1 MFINE
6 EDATYAGG
14 DCKICR
20 IPTRQDL
27 DTERG
32 ICFTCAEHVDDGIKY
47 YTEEFAYASLYGK
60 EALRLFILRQRADN
74 CRDLIAAAAHSYDG
88 ELEMHEASVEEKML
102 NKRAAEC
109 LALLPASFNP
119 WWKDSWTHEKWLNT
133 SAEESGWH
141 VEKGVR
147 IGRALTGMFVA
158 EQHKVRKLKAE
169 HAEVLANIERARKED
184 MEAVEARW
192 KREMEGLRDQLR
204 AVEAGCEKK
213 CHDANRRGY
222 AMGYAFADEKATKAF
237 EAMRADLKRLT
248 AENKGLLEQIEED
261 KQMVQRHL
269 KEIAKEHA
277 QMTAWEKK
285 EIERL
290 TEENKSLERRV
301 AEESHWCKHANMA
314 ARTAEMHAQML
325 RTDVAELEKE
335 NEGLKKQLVA
345 KEDMVTRQAETT
357 ETLHKHLRDEMDAVD
372 ALTKGLQAT
381 REELEAVRKE
391 LAEQKALVQ
400 MRERSE
406 QDWKFE
412 AWDQREIA
420 EGSCQE
426 TLWAK
431 EEIERLTEENKMLE
445 MKIERLEWE
454 NNQIEEVM
462 QMLRTDVAE
471 LKRENEGLHK
481 LVIPTLNLPKGVK
494 VESVKLEPELAPK
507 FPEVVQ
513 ASPQLVA
520 ALKAEKTWEA
530 GTDVCYVLTRKDYED
545 MMKAQGAL
553 PSVEVVE
560 KDVDLDL
567 LQKMVAAQP
576 LPLSPPPS
584 PLLASSSPSSPLL
597 ASDYPA
603 YYPAVCRDGGWLCCE
618 CAPEEPLAEPV
629 EEPVAEPVAKPKR
642 PNYNHYF
649 WPSPRTKRF
658 AKHIAAHTGGR
669 PFTIK
674 THQDALEFIARRANL
689 SVETILGMS
698 MKQYQTDHAPW
709 SLPGMPWDLQ
719 NPQAFYMN

>member
-1 MFINE
+1 MEKELSYMFINE

-32 ICFTCAEHVDDGIKY
+32 ICFTCAEHVDDCIKY

-60 EALRLFILRQRADN
+60 DALHLFILRQRADN

-88 ELEMHEASVEEKML
+88 DLEMHEASVEEKML

-133 SAEESGWH
+133 SAEESGWK
-141 VEKGVR
+141 EDKGVR
-147 IGRALTGMFVA
+147 IGRALTAMFVA

-184 MEAVEARW
+184 MEAVEERW

-204 AVEAGCEKK
+204 EVETGCEKK

-237 EAMRADLKRLT
+237 EAMRADLK
-248 AENKGLLEQIEED
+248 
-261 KQMVQRHL
+261 
-269 KEIAKEHA
+269 
-277 QMTAWEKK
+277 
-285 EIERL
+285 RL

-335 NEGLKKQLVA
+335 NKGLKKQLVD

-381 REELEAVRKE
+381 REELE
-391 LAEQKALVQ
+391 
-400 MRERSE
+400 
-406 QDWKFE
+406 
-412 AWDQREIA
+412 
-420 EGSCQE
+420 
-426 TLWAK
+426 
-431 EEIERLTEENKMLE
+431 RLTEENKKLE

-530 GTDVCYVLTRKDYED
+530 GTDVCYALTRKDYED
-545 MMKAQGAL
+545 IMKAKGAL

-603 YYPAVCRDGGWLCCE
+603 DYPAACRDGGWLCCE

-629 EEPVAEPVAKPKR
+629 EEPVEKPVAKPKR

-698 MKQYQTDHAPW
+698 MKQYQTDHEPW

>member
-20 IPTRQDL
+20 IPTRREM

-32 ICFTCAEHVDDGIKY
+32 ICMTCAEHMDDGLKY
-47 YTEEFAYASLYGK
+47 YTEEFAHASAHGK
-60 EALRLFILRQRADN
+60 DALSLLVLRQRADN
-74 CRDLIAAAAHSYDG
+74 CRDFIAAAAASYDG
-88 ELEMHEASVEEKML
+88 DLEAHEASLEQEML

-109 LALLPASFNP
+109 LGRLPVSFAP
-119 WWKDSWTHEKWLNT
+119 WWKDNWTHEKWCEMGQ
-133 SAEESGWH
+133 ARDAAGWP
-141 VEKGVR
+141 VEKGAPIVQR
-147 IGRALTGMFVA
+147 LAAMFVA
-158 EQHKVRKLKAE
+158 EEKKVYELKKKQSEEKKEAWEEGAKKASQSTEALMKLQLKELEAK
-169 HAEVLANIERARKED
+169 HADVLANIERARTED
-184 MEAVEARW
+184 MEAVEARHQ
-192 KREMEGLRDQLR
+192 REMERLRDQLH
-204 AVEAGCEKK
+204 AAEAGCEKK

-237 EAMRADLKRLT
+237 EAMRADLERLS
-248 AENKGLLEQIEED
+248 AENKGLRQQIEED

-290 TEENKSLERRV
+290 TEENRKLERRV

-381 REELEAVRKE
+381 REELE
-391 LAEQKALVQ
+391 
-400 MRERSE
+400 
-406 QDWKFE
+406 
-412 AWDQREIA
+412 
-420 EGSCQE
+420 
-426 TLWAK
+426 
-431 EEIERLTEENKMLE
+431 RLTEENKKLE

-471 LKRENEGLHK
+471 LKRENEGLCK

-494 VESVKLEPELAPK
+494 MESVKLEPELAPK
-507 FPEVVQ
+507 FPQVVQ

-603 YYPAVCRDGGWLCCE
+603 DYPAACGDGGWLCCE

-629 EEPVAEPVAKPKR
+629 EEPVAKPLAKPVAKPKR

-698 MKQYQTDHAPW
+698 MKQYQTAHEPW

>member
-1 MFINE
+1 MEKELSYMFINE

-60 EALRLFILRQRADN
+60 DALHLFILRQRADN

-88 ELEMHEASVEEKML
+88 DLEMHEASVEEKML

-133 SAEESGWH
+133 SAEESGWP

-147 IGRALTGMFVA
+147 IGRALTAMFVA

-184 MEAVEARW
+184 MEAVEERW

-204 AVEAGCEKK
+204 EVETGCEKK

-237 EAMRADLKRLT
+237 EAMRADLK
-248 AENKGLLEQIEED
+248 
-261 KQMVQRHL
+261 
-269 KEIAKEHA
+269 
-277 QMTAWEKK
+277 
-285 EIERL
+285 RL

-335 NEGLKKQLVA
+335 NKGLKKQLVD
-345 KEDMVTRQAETT
+345 KEDMETRQAETT

-381 REELEAVRKE
+381 REELE
-391 LAEQKALVQ
+391 
-400 MRERSE
+400 
-406 QDWKFE
+406 
-412 AWDQREIA
+412 
-420 EGSCQE
+420 
-426 TLWAK
+426 
-431 EEIERLTEENKMLE
+431 RLTEENKKLE

-530 GTDVCYVLTRKDYED
+530 GTDVCYALTRKDYED
-545 MMKAQGAL
+545 IMKAKGAL

-603 YYPAVCRDGGWLCCE
+603 ACRDGGWLCCE

-629 EEPVAEPVAKPKR
+629 EEPVEKPVAKPKR

-698 MKQYQTDHAPW
+698 MKQYQTDHEPW

>member
-1 MFINE
+1 MEKELSYMFINE

-60 EALRLFILRQRADN
+60 EALHLFILRQRADN
-74 CRDLIAAAAHSYDG
+74 CRDLIAAAAGTYDG
-88 ELEMHEASVEEKML
+88 DLEAHEASVEEKML
-102 NKRAAEC
+102 NTRAAEC

-133 SAEESGWH
+133 SAVLSGWP

-147 IGRALTGMFVA
+147 IGRALTAMFVA

-184 MEAVEARW
+184 MEAVEERW

-345 KEDMVTRQAETT
+345 KEDMETRQAETT

-381 REELEAVRKE
+381 REELE
-391 LAEQKALVQ
+391 
-400 MRERSE
+400 
-406 QDWKFE
+406 
-412 AWDQREIA
+412 
-420 EGSCQE
+420 
-426 TLWAK
+426 
-431 EEIERLTEENKMLE
+431 RLTEENKKLE

-494 VESVKLEPELAPK
+494 LESVKLEPELAPK
-507 FPEVVQ
+507 FPQVVQ

-520 ALKAEKTWEA
+520 ALKAEKNWEA
-530 GTDVCYVLTRKDYED
+530 GTDVCYALTRKDYED
-545 MMKAQGAL
+545 IMKAQGAL

-603 YYPAVCRDGGWLCCE
+603 DYPAVCRDGGWLCCE

-629 EEPVAEPVAKPKR
+629 EEPVEKPVAEPVAKPKR

-698 MKQYQTDHAPW
+698 MKQYQTDHEPW

-719 NPQAFYMN
+719 NPQAFYMK

>member
-1 MFINE
+1 MEKELSYMFINE

-60 EALRLFILRQRADN
+60 DALHLFILRQRADN

-88 ELEMHEASVEEKML
+88 DLEMHEASVEEKML

-133 SAEESGWH
+133 SAEESGWP
-141 VEKGVR
+141 VEKGAR
-147 IGRALTGMFVA
+147 IGRALTAMFVA

-184 MEAVEARW
+184 MEAVEERW

-204 AVEAGCEKK
+204 EVETGCEKK

-237 EAMRADLKRLT
+237 EAMRADLK
-248 AENKGLLEQIEED
+248 
-261 KQMVQRHL
+261 
-269 KEIAKEHA
+269 
-277 QMTAWEKK
+277 
-285 EIERL
+285 RL

-335 NEGLKKQLVA
+335 NKGLKKQLVD
-345 KEDMVTRQAETT
+345 KEDMETRQAETT

-381 REELEAVRKE
+381 REELE
-391 LAEQKALVQ
+391 
-400 MRERSE
+400 
-406 QDWKFE
+406 
-412 AWDQREIA
+412 
-420 EGSCQE
+420 
-426 TLWAK
+426 
-431 EEIERLTEENKMLE
+431 RLTEENKKLE

-530 GTDVCYVLTRKDYED
+530 GTDVCYALTRKDYED
-545 MMKAQGAL
+545 IMKAKGAL

-603 YYPAVCRDGGWLCCE
+603 ACRDGGWLCCE

-629 EEPVAEPVAKPKR
+629 EEPVEKPVAKPKR

-698 MKQYQTDHAPW
+698 MKQYQTDHEPW

>member
-1 MFINE
+1 MENDLIYMFINE
-6 EDATYAGG
+6 EDATYVGG

-20 IPTRQDL
+20 IPTRQEL
-27 DTERG
+27 DKERG

-47 YTEEFAYASLYGK
+47 YTEEFAHASLYGK
-60 EALRLFILRQRADN
+60 DALRLFILRQRADN

-119 WWKDSWTHEKWLNT
+119 WWKDSWTHEKWLNIST
-133 SAEESGWH
+133 SAEARGWP
-141 VEKGVR
+141 VEKDVR
-147 IGRALTGMFVA
+147 IGRALTAMFVA

-169 HAEVLANIERARKED
+169 HAEVLTNIERARKED
-184 MEAVEARW
+184 MEAVEARC
-192 KREMEGLRDQLR
+192 KREMAKLQGE
-204 AVEAGCEKK
+204 VEADCDKK
-213 CHDANRRGY
+213 CGEHDRRGY

-277 QMTAWEKK
+277 QMTAWEKG

-290 TEENKSLERRV
+290 TKENKSLERRV

-345 KEDMVTRQAETT
+345 KEDMETRQAETT

-381 REELEAVRKE
+381 REELERLSAENKMLLQEDKQIEQMVQRHLKE
-391 LAEQKALVQ
+391 IVKEHAEITAGDK
-400 MRERSE
+400 
-406 QDWKFE
+406 K
-412 AWDQREIA
+412 
-420 EGSCQE
+420 
-426 TLWAK
+426 
-431 EEIERLTEENKMLE
+431 EIERLTEENKKLE
-445 MKIERLEWE
+445 MNIERLEWE

-471 LKRENEGLHK
+471 LKKENEGLHK
-481 LVIPTLNLPKGVK
+481 LVFPTLNLPKGVK
-494 VESVKLEPELAPK
+494 AESVKLEPELAPK
-507 FPEVVQ
+507 FPQVVQ

-520 ALKAEKTWEA
+520 ALKAEKTWEDGA
-530 GTDVCYVLTRKDYED
+530 DVCYALTRKDYED

-603 YYPAVCRDGGWLCCE
+603 DYPAVCRDGGWLCCE
-618 CAPEEPLAEPV
+618 CAPLEPVAEPV
-629 EEPVAEPVAKPKR
+629 EEPVAKPKR

-698 MKQYQTDHAPW
+698 MKQYQTAHEPW

-719 NPQAFYMN
+719 NPGAFYMK